1 MRRLYSLLT
10 VLLAPVAFAAV
21 LGRGLRD
28 SAYRQGLGERFGLGA
43 SLSQDPR
50 IWLHAVSLGEVV
62 AASALVRAL
71 RVRYPHAA
79 LLLTTS
85 TPTGRARAQALFG
98 DSVEVRYLPYDTPGA
113 VRRFF
118 ERVRPTLAIIL
129 ETELWPNLFR
139 ECAARGVPLLLA
151 SARISARSMSRYR
164 RFGTLFGGL
173 LAEHATVAAQ
183 TAGDGER
190 FMAIG
195 ADPRRVHTIGNIKFD
210 LEIQADLRARGR
222 ELREQTLGA
231 RPVWVAGSTHA
242 GEEEQVLDAHAM
254 VCDGMADVLLVLVP
268 RHPQRFDG
276 VAGLLS
282 SRGCRF
288 ERRSAGLPVQAGT
301 QALLLDSI
309 GELMTFYAAA
319 DIAFVGGSLVPSGG
333 HNLIEPAALGVPV
346 LTGPSHGNAEDI
358 AQLLLRE
365 GAAREVA
372 GARELADALR
382 ELFTDPAL
390 RRLIGARAAQIV
402 EQNRGSVARLL
413 ALIEPLLPG
422 Q

>member
-1 MRRLYSLLT
+1 VRRLYSLLT

-21 LGRGLRD
+21 LWRGLRD
-28 SAYRQGLGERFGLGA
+28 RAYRQGLGERFGWGA
-43 SLSQDPR
+43 SLPPAPR
-50 IWLHAVSLGEVV
+50 IWLHAVSLGEVT

-79 LLLTTS
+79 LLITTA

-98 DSVEVRYLPYDTPGA
+98 ESVEVRYLPYDTPGA

-151 SARISARSMSRYR
+151 SARISARSVSRYR
-164 RFGTLFGGL
+164 RFRALFGGL
-173 LAEHATVAAQ
+173 LAERVTVAAQ

-190 FMAIG
+190 FIAVG
-195 ADPRRVHTIGNIKFD
+195 ADPRQVHTVGNIKFD
-210 LEIQADLRARGR
+210 LQIEADLLARGR
-222 ELREQTLGA
+222 ELRAQILGA

-242 GEEEQVLDAHAM
+242 GEEDQVLDAHAK
-254 VCDGMADVLLVLVP
+254 VCDGMPDVLLVLVP
-268 RHPQRFDG
+268 RHPQRFDS
-276 VAGLLS
+276 VAGLLAR
-282 SRGCRF
+282 RGCRF
-288 ERRSAGLPVQAGT
+288 ERRSAGVPVQAGT
-301 QALLLDSI
+301 QVLLLDSV
-309 GELMTFYAAA
+309 GELMSFYAGA

-333 HNLIEPAALGVPV
+333 HNLLEPAALGVPV

-372 GARELADALR
+372 GANKLADAVR
-382 ELFTDPAL
+382 ELLADPAL
-390 RRLIGARAAQIV
+390 RRQIGARAAQIV
-402 EQNRGSVARLL
+402 EQNRGSVARLV

>member
-21 LGRGLRD
+21 LWRGLRERT
-28 SAYRQGLGERFGLGA
+28 YWQGLGERFGHGA
-43 SLSQDPR
+43 PMPPGPR

-151 SARISARSMSRYR
+151 SARISARSVSRYR
-164 RFGTLFGGL
+164 RFGAVFGGL

-183 TAGDGER
+183 SAGDSER

-210 LEIQADLRARGR
+210 LAIDGDLRARGR
-222 ELREQTLGA
+222 ELRAQTLGA

-242 GEEEQVLDAHAM
+242 GEEEQVLDAHAQ
-254 VCDGMADVLLVLVP
+254 VCDRMADVLLVLVP

-276 VAGLLS
+276 VAGLLAR
-282 SRGCRF
+282 RGCRF
-288 ERRSAGLPVQAGT
+288 ERRSAALPVQVGT
-301 QALLLDSI
+301 QVLLLDSV
-309 GELMTFYAAA
+309 GELMSFYAAA

-346 LTGPSHGNAEDI
+346 LTGPSHRNAEGI
-358 AQLLLRE
+358 AQLLIRE
-365 GAAREVA
+365 GVALEVA
-372 GARELADALR
+372 GAHELADAVR
-382 ELFTDPAL
+382 ELIADPAL
-390 RRLIGARAAQIV
+390 RRQIGARAGQIV

-413 ALIEPLLPG
+413 AIIETLLPG